1 MSFKMPSNSTP
12 PHPGQTGTNSA
23 GNASAIAAQKAQLA
37 ARYEANMWNQNSV
50 KNFGAAMT
58 GVIIFFMAFH
68 WSRFLYSRYASTR
81 VRKSGPIKAQV
92 AVARYVTVLQW
103 EKTLD

>member
-1 MSFKMPSNSTP
+1 
-12 PHPGQTGTNSA
+12 
-23 GNASAIAAQKAQLA
+23 
-37 ARYEANMWNQNSV
+37 
-50 KNFGAAMT
+50 MT
-58 GVIIFFMAFH
+58 GVIILFMAFH